1 MAENEAA
8 AGPGRARTHPPGLW
22 YLAFTEMWERFS
34 YYGMTALLSLYMVGQ
49 LLTPGHAEH
58 VLGLAGL
65 RHLLGG
71 GRPMAD
77 QAFASLIY
85 GWYGGL
91 VYFTPILGGMLA
103 DRLLGTK
110 ATVVLGALL
119 MSAGHIAMTF
129 DTTFLIALGLLIL
142 GSGCLKGNIS
152 AQVGQLYPEG
162 EESVRTQAYAIF
174 SAAINIGSVGGPLIC
189 GSVAVAWGWHAGFG
203 VAGGL
208 MLLALLIYLVG
219 QRHLPGNR
227 GRQQKREELPPLT
240 AAERRRVRLL
250 ILLIAIIVLPAISYT
265 MIWNIGLLWIDQHA
279 ILSTALGEIPTSWF
293 NSVDS
298 FFSVI
303 AVPPLVALWRWQAKR
318 GREPGDI
325 GKIGLGMALTGASAL
340 FMVAGSVIS
349 GPDGRASV
357 WWPLA
362 CYAGMGIAFLY
373 YWPVMLALVSQAAPK
388 KVNATMMSASFLA
401 LFAGSVL
408 MGWIG
413 SYYGEMHPALFWTI
427 DAAIGFAGGLTIL
440 VVGRPLAR
448 GLAVDDSAPGSP

>member
-1 MAENEAA
+1 MSQSTPTLF
-8 AGPGRARTHPPGLW
+8 GHPRGLF
-22 YLAFTEMWERFS
+22 YLAFTETWERFS

-65 RHLLGG
+65 RALLEANG
-71 GRPMAD
+71 PMSD

-119 MSAGHIAMTF
+119 MCAGHIAMAF
-129 DTTFLIALGLLIL
+129 DASFLIALLLLIL

-152 AQVGQLYPEG
+152 AQVGELYPLEA
-162 EESVRTQAYAIF
+162 ESLRTQGYTIF
-174 SAAINIGSVGGPLIC
+174 SAAINAGAVAGPLVC
-189 GSVAVAWGWHAGFG
+189 GSVAAIYGWHAGFG
-203 VAGGL
+203 VAGAL
-208 MLLALLIYLVG
+208 MIVALIIYLAG
-219 QRHLPGNR
+219 QRHLPGR
-227 GRQQKREELPPLT
+227 RARKEKTDHPPLT
-240 AAERRRVRLL
+240 SAEHRRVWLL
-250 ILLIAIIVLPAISYT
+250 ILIIAIVVLPAISYT
-265 MIWNIGLLWIDQHA
+265 MIWNIGVLWVDQHA
-279 ILSTALGEIPTSWF
+279 ILSTPLGTVPASWF

-298 FFSVI
+298 FFSII

-318 GREPGDI
+318 SREPGEVA
-325 GKIGLGMALTGASAL
+325 KIGIGAALTGASAL
-340 FMVAGSVIS
+340 FMVAGSLIA

-357 WWPLA
+357 LWPLG
-362 CYAGMGIAFLY
+362 CFAGMGIAFLY
-373 YWPVMLALVSQAAPK
+373 YWPVLLALVSQAAPA
-388 KVNATMMSASFLA
+388 KVNATMVSGTFLA
-401 LFAGSVL
+401 LFAGSVI

-427 DAAIGFAGGLTIL
+427 DAGIGLAGGLVIL
-440 VVGRPLAR
+440 LLRRPLER
-448 GLAVDDSAPGSP
+448 GLAVAVQA